1 MPNNL
6 KVLNSIHENMLQR
19 RIPPGSLQFAATNPV
34 EFLAAVNGSPSG
46 FSEKM
51 AKSLITQK
59 NMLEIKGSL
68 CNSAADETVK
78 DDNTKQ
84 PKDTQFYCNHYPKDA
99 VRETCEKTT
108 RNSDNSW
115 KDIGF
120 SSCLTVQ
127 STLPQT
133 KPLVGLNNQLNT
145 QHGIFE
151 MHNITIIRDKRDAGV
166 IHTEKYARA
175 KTSSKLLMHKLLF
188 NTGQKGEA
196 FGEFDEPVGVAF
208 NPEGEIIVADYN
220 NDRLQ
225 VLSNDGQ
232 IVRVHDHY
240 TRASGKRFAFISPAG
255 VACDR
260 AGNML
265 VAEKS
270 RNRVVVLS
278 PDGTIL
284 RAFGRH
290 GKEEGQFR
298 GPHGV
303 SVDSRGRV
311 IITDTMN
318 SRIQVFD
325 HEGNFLFMFGDKGP
339 GKLNYPCYAIFR
351 AGRFYVADTDND
363 CVKVFDTRGTFVR
376 KFGDGFNAPSGIAVY
391 KNRYLLVCDYSN
403 DCVKVFSLDGR
414 MVSQVGTSGEGR
426 GQFFGPEAV
435 DVSPEG
441 KIVVADKLNCRIQLL
456 DFIN

>member
-6 KVLNSIHENMLQR
+6 KVLNSIHENMLQC
-19 RIPPGSLQFAATNPV
+19 RIPPGSLQLTTTNPV
-34 EFLAAVNGSPSG
+34 EFLAAVNGPPSG

-51 AKSLITQK
+51 AKSLITPK
-59 NMLEIKGSL
+59 SMLEIKKKL
-68 CNSAADETVK
+68 CNSAADETDK
-78 DDNTKQ
+78 DDNTGQ
-84 PKDTQFYCNHYPKDA
+84 PNDNPFYCNHYPKDA
-99 VRETCEKTT
+99 VRETYEKTT
-108 RNSDNSW
+108 RNNDISW
-115 KDIGF
+115 KDIGIN
-120 SSCLTVQ
+120 SCLAIQ

-133 KPLVGLNNQLNT
+133 KPLSGFKNQLNT

-166 IHTEKYARA
+166 HTENARA
-175 KTSSKLLMHKLLF
+175 KTSSTLLLYKLLF

-240 TRASGKRFAFISPAG
+240 SRESGRRFAFISPAG
-255 VACDR
+255 IACDR

-265 VAEKS
+265 VAEKA
-270 RNRVVVLS
+270 RNRLVVLS

-290 GKEEGQFR
+290 GKEQGQFR

-303 SVDSRGRV
+303 SVDSRGRI

-325 HEGNFLFMFGDKGP
+325 PDGNFLFMFGNKGP
-339 GKLNYPCYAIFR
+339 GKLNYPCYAIFH

-363 CVKVFDTRGTFVR
+363 CVKAFDTRGTFVR
-376 KFGDGFNAPSGIAVY
+376 KFGDGFNAPSGIAVF
-391 KNRYLLVCDYSN
+391 KNRYLIVCDFSN
-403 DCVKVFSLDGR
+403 DCVKIFSLDGR
-414 MVSQVGTSGEGR
+414 MMSQVGTSGEGR

-435 DVSPEG
+435 AVSPQG
-441 KIVVADKLNCRIQLL
+441 KIVVTDKLNCRIQFL

>member
-19 RIPPGSLQFAATNPV
+19 RIPSGSLQLTTTSPV
-34 EFLAAVNGSPSG
+34 EFLAAVNGPPSG

-51 AKSLITQK
+51 AKSLITPK
-59 NMLEIKGSL
+59 SMLEIKTSL
-68 CNSAADETVK
+68 CNSATDETVK
-78 DDNTKQ
+78 DDSTGQ

-99 VRETCEKTT
+99 VRETYEKKT
-108 RNSDNSW
+108 RNNDISW
-115 KDIGF
+115 KNIGIN
-120 SSCLTVQ
+120 SCFAIQ

-133 KPLVGLNNQLNT
+133 KPLAGLKNQLNT

-166 IHTEKYARA
+166 HTENARA
-175 KTSSKLLMHKLLF
+175 KASSQLLLHKLLC

-240 TRASGKRFAFISPAG
+240 SRESGRRFAFISPAG
-255 VACDR
+255 IACDR

-265 VAEKS
+265 VAEKA
-270 RNRVVVLS
+270 RNRVVILS

-290 GKEEGQFR
+290 GKEQGQFR

-303 SVDSRGRV
+303 SVDSRGRI

-325 HEGNFLFMFGDKGP
+325 PDGNFLYMFGNKGP
-339 GKLNYPCYAIFR
+339 GKLNYPCYAIFH

-376 KFGDGFNAPSGIAVY
+376 KFGDGFNAPSGISVY
-391 KNRYLLVCDYSN
+391 KNRYLIICDFSN

-414 MVSQVGTSGEGR
+414 MMSQVGTSGEGR
-426 GQFFGPEAV
+426 GHFFGPEAV
-435 DVSPEG
+435 AVSPQG
-441 KIVVADKLNCRIQLL
+441 KIVVTDKLNCRIQLL